1 MEGEAMVQQSQQA
14 AGQVLY
20 GQAVILL
27 PVRGETLV
35 LNASATLL
43 WTVMAAPVGPAAL
56 AAHLQTHYGVS
67 ERRALADTHAF
78 LDTLHAAGAIEGWSA

>member
-1 MEGEAMVQQSQQA
+1 MKGETTVRQAAEA

-27 PVRGETLV
+27 PVRGERLV

-78 LDTLHAAGAIEGWSA
+78 LNALHAAGDIEGWSA